1 MRRPIRS
8 LLIAGCLIA
17 MTLFL
22 IGCEEVVADPEP
34 QGEIWVYVTPNVDTQ
49 YTITGIFNNDPNA
62 EENFTMSGTSEDVT
76 NEEAFEY
83 FTDDWFIA
91 NEYFPISFVPYGDWE
106 ITVTE
111 NTISD
116 ETVENE
122 EGGEDNLNV
131 TDTRTRSFTIDS
143 TTPKTV
149 SIDFTTPEPTE

>member
-8 LLIAGCLIA
+8 LLIACCLIA
-17 MTLFL
+17 ITLFL
-22 IGCEEVVADPEP
+22 IGCEEETILEP

-49 YTITGIFNNDPNA
+49 YTITGILNNDPNA

-91 NEYFPISFVPYGDWE
+91 NEYFPISLVPYGDWE
-106 ITVTE
+106 ITVIEHTM
-111 NTISD
+111 SD

-131 TDTRTRSFTIDS
+131 TDTRTRNVTINSTEPNTVTFNFTS
-143 TTPKTV
+143 
-149 SIDFTTPEPTE
+149 S

>member
-1 MRRPIRS
+1 MRRPIHS

-22 IGCEEVVADPEP
+22 IGCEEVVADLEP

-49 YTITGIFNNDPNA
+49 YTITGTFNDDPYA

-91 NEYFPISFVPYGDWE
+91 NDYFPISLVPYGDWE

-111 NTISD
+111 HTMSD

-131 TDTRTRSFTIDS
+131 TDTRTRNVTINSTEPNTVTFNFTS
-143 TTPKTV
+143 
-149 SIDFTTPEPTE
+149 S

>member
-1 MRRPIRS
+1 MRRPICS

-22 IGCEEVVADPEP
+22 IGCED
-34 QGEIWVYVTPNVDTQ
+34 
-49 YTITGIFNNDPNA
+49 
-62 EENFTMSGTSEDVT
+62 GT
-76 NEEAFEY
+76 FEY

-91 NEYFPISFVPYGDWE
+91 NDYFPISLVPYGDWE

-131 TDTRTRSFTIDS
+131 TDTRTRTFTIDS

-149 SIDFTTPEPTE
+149 SIDFTTLEPTE